1 MKSSLWIAMVM
12 MAVAFS
18 ACAERETATNPEAEA
33 VKTVVR
39 DAYVYGI
46 QIDRNVEAIRKGF
59 DPVFNILILQN
70 DEISE
75 YPIETW
81 IEGIEASL
89 ETNPGPREYETTYE
103 FPMVDVT
110 GSAAVVQVELYRDEV
125 HFFTDYLSLYKF
137 SDGWKIVSKIFY
149 RHPESM

>member
-18 ACAERETATNPEAEA
+18 ACAGKETATNTEAEA

-39 DAYVYGI
+39 EAYVRGI
-46 QIDRNVEAIRKGF
+46 QIDRDVEAIRKGF
-59 DPVFNILILQN
+59 DPAFNILILQD

-81 IEGIEASL
+81 IKGIEASL
-89 ETNPGPREYETTYE
+89 ETDPGPRE
-103 FPMVDVT
+103 
-110 GSAAVVQVELYRDEV
+110 
-125 HFFTDYLSLYKF
+125 
-137 SDGWKIVSKIFY
+137 
-149 RHPESM
+149 